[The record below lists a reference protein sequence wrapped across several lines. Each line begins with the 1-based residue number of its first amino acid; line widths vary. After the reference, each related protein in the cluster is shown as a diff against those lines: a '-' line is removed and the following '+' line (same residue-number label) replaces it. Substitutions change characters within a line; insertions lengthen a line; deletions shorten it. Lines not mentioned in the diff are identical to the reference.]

1 MTWAQLESDTIDV
14 RPLHERVY
22 DVLMK
27 RMIAGTLSAG
37 ERLDA
42 AEIAQ
47 TLGVSRTPVKE
58 ALNRLAF
65 EGLVAI
71 QARRGTSVSIPTESE
86 LSELYDVMRMIGS
99 HTVDDALAHKTPAAV
114 AELKALLK
122 NWQSEID
129 GDRIRDYSAYLQRDR
144 EFHTFLV
151 ELAGMPK
158 LADIYRSTGLKIRLA
173 YTLDSQHSHNL
184 SESNAQHLEI
194 LTAFENGS
202 AGDLRAAIKRHYHTP
217 TALITRS
224 DKVDQAD

>member
-1 MTWAQLESDTIDV
+1 MTWALESDTIDV

-71 QARRGTSVSIPTESE
+71 QARRGTSVSIPTKSE
-86 LSELYDVMRMIGS
+86 ISELYEVMRMIGS
-99 HTVDDALAHKTPAAV
+99 HTVDGALLNKSPDSV
-114 AELKALLK
+114 DELKTLLK
-122 NWQSEID
+122 RWQGEAD
-129 GDRIRDYSAYLQRDR
+129 GNDIRDYSAYLERDR
-144 EFHTFLV
+144 EFHTYLV
-151 ELAGMPK
+151 ELAGKPRI
-158 LADIYRSTGLKIRLA
+158 AEIYRSTGLKIRLA
-173 YTLDSQHSHNL
+173 FTLDSKHAHNIA
-184 SESNAQHLEI
+184 ESDAEHLEI
-194 LTAFENGS
+194 LKAFENGS
-202 AGDLRAAIKRHYHTP
+202 AAELRAAIQRHYHTP
-217 TALITRS
+217 TGLHLS
-224 DKVDQAD
+224 ADESLTAGR

>member
-1 MTWAQLESDTIDV
+1 MTWALESDTIDV

-71 QARRGTSVSIPTESE
+71 QARRGTSVSIPTKSE
-86 LSELYDVMRMIGS
+86 ISELYEVMRMIGS
-99 HTVDDALAHKTPAAV
+99 HTVDGALLNKSPEAV
-114 AELKALLK
+114 DELKTLLK
-122 NWQSEID
+122 RWQGEAD
-129 GDRIRDYSAYLQRDR
+129 GNDIRDYSAYLERDR
-144 EFHTFLV
+144 EFHTYLV
-151 ELAGMPK
+151 ELAGKPRI
-158 LADIYRSTGLKIRLA
+158 AEIYRSTGLKIRLA
-173 YTLDSQHSHNL
+173 FTL
-184 SESNAQHLEI
+184 ES
-194 LTAFENGS
+194 S
-202 AGDLRAAIKRHYHTP
+202 TP
-217 TALITRS
+217 TTSRNRTRS
-224 DKVDQAD
+224 TSRSSRRSKADRRPSCGRRSSGTTTHRLAYTSAPKKG